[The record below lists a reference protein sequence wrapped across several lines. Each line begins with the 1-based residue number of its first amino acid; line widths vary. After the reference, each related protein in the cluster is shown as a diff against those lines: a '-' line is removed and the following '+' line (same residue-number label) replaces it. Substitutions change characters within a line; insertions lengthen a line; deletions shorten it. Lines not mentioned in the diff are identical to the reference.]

1 MKELARYL
9 LQHRPLAMVLL
20 VVAAVIV
27 TVGFF
32 EVLEG
37 PTPTESPVQALPG
50 AGSGQDYVYD
60 SGDTGTHE
68 LDSGTPAPPLLQG
81 NWVLDAPA
89 ATATALALS
98 IPPQTTGPVADVL
111 YSSAGNYCEGG
122 KPYVNLQVSFGGNEK
137 WLKGDVNHGWS
148 TEGGMGC
155 TFVSYDEQTY
165 TALFNCSG
173 APDSDGLFVFT
184 GFAPVSVHFGT
195 CGGDGQTT
203 EGGSAPARREPE
215 PKCDD
220 RKC

>member
-9 LQHRPLAMVLL
+9 LEHRLLAMLVV
-20 VVAAVIV
+20 VVAAVMV

-32 EVLEG
+32 EVLAR

-50 AGSGQDYVYD
+50 AGSGQTYVYD

-68 LDSGTPAPPLLQG
+68 FGGGTPAPPLLQG
-81 NWVLDAPA
+81 NWMLDAPA

-98 IPPQTTGPVADVL
+98 IPPQNTGPVADVL
-111 YSSAGNYCEGG
+111 YSSAADYCEGST
-122 KPYVNLQVSFGGNEK
+122 PYVNLRVGLGGNEK

-148 TEGGMGC
+148 TEGGMEC
-155 TFVSYDEQTY
+155 TFVSYDEQTN

-173 APDSDGLFVFT
+173 AADSDGLFVFT
-184 GFAPVSVHFGT
+184 GFAPVALHFGT
-195 CGGDGQTT
+195 CGGDGLTT
-203 EGGSAPARREPE
+203 EEGSVPARWEPE